1 MLSAVAMSSLPM
13 STAPVEVL
21 VFPDAFRV
29 WDESAPVYDVLD
41 QSEGMPDGN

>member
-1 MLSAVAMSSLPM
+1 MLGASPMSALPM

-21 VFPDAFRV
+21 VFPDAFRA
-29 WDESAPVYDVLD
+29 WDDSAPLYDVLD